1 MQFEIYKIEEY
12 KKNRKLVYLDEGTPA
27 FCLYTKEVKKFEL
40 AEGGVIPEEVY
51 GKIVELLSKRARE
64 RCLYLLESMARTER
78 QLKDKLKDAYYPDE
92 AIEYALSYCKEK
104 HYVDDLDYAERFI
117 GSRSATFSKKMI
129 EQKLYQR
136 GIGKDVMEQAFE
148 EADIDEE
155 EALRSLIERKYKDIA
170 DLSFEDRQKVIKKLM
185 AKGFSYDAIKAVI

>member
-1 MQFEIYKIEEY
+1 MQLEIYKIEEY

-27 FCLYTKEVKKFEL
+27 FCLYTKEIKKYEL
-40 AEGGVIPEEVY
+40 AEGSIISEEVY

-78 QLKDKLKDAYYPDE
+78 QLREKLKDAYYPEE

-117 GSRSATFSKKMI
+117 ASRSATLSKKMI

-155 EALRSLIERKYKDIA
+155 EALRSLIERKYKDIS

>member
-1 MQFEIYKIEEY
+1 MQLEIYKIEEY

-27 FCLYTKEVKKFEL
+27 FCLYTKEIKKYEL
-40 AEGGVIPEEVY
+40 AEGSIISEEVY

-78 QLKDKLKDAYYPDE
+78 QLREKLKDAYYPEE

-117 GSRSATFSKKMI
+117 ASRSATLSKKMI

-148 EADIDEE
+148 EADIDGE
-155 EALRSLIERKYKDIA
+155 EALRSLIERKYKDIS

>member
-1 MQFEIYKIEEY
+1 MQLEIYKIEEY
-12 KKNRKLVYLDEGTPA
+12 RKNRKLVYLDEGTPA
-27 FCLYTKEVKKFEL
+27 FCLYTKEIKKYEL
-40 AEGGVIPEEVY
+40 AEGSIISEEVY

-78 QLKDKLKDAYYPDE
+78 QLREKLKDAYYPEE

-117 GSRSATFSKKMI
+117 ASRSATLSKKMI

>member
-1 MQFEIYKIEEY
+1 MQLEIYKIEEY

-27 FCLYTKEVKKFEL
+27 FCLYTKEIKKYEL
-40 AEGGVIPEEVY
+40 AEGSIISEEVY

-78 QLKDKLKDAYYPDE
+78 QLRDKLKDAYYPEE

-117 GSRSATFSKKMI
+117 ASRSATLSKKMI

>member
-1 MQFEIYKIEEY
+1 MQLEIYKIEEY

-27 FCLYTKEVKKFEL
+27 FCLYTKEIKKYEL
-40 AEGGVIPEEVY
+40 AEGSIISEEVY

-78 QLKDKLKDAYYPDE
+78 QLRDKLKDAYYPDE

-117 GSRSATFSKKMI
+117 ASRSATLSKKMI

>member
-1 MQFEIYKIEEY
+1 MQLEIYKIEEY

-27 FCLYTKEVKKFEL
+27 FCLYTKEIKKYEL
-40 AEGGVIPEEVY
+40 AEGSIISEEVY

-78 QLKDKLKDAYYPDE
+78 QLRDKLKDAYYPEE

-117 GSRSATFSKKMI
+117 ASRSATLSKKMI

-155 EALRSLIERKYKDIA
+155 EALRSLIERKYKDIS

>member
-1 MQFEIYKIEEY
+1 MQLEIYKIEEY
-12 KKNRKLVYLDEGTPA
+12 RKNRKLVYLDEGTPA

-40 AEGGVIPEEVY
+40 AEGGIIPEEVY

-117 GSRSATFSKKMI
+117 GSRSATLSKKMI
-129 EQKLYQR
+129 EQKLFQK
-136 GIGKDVMEQAFE
+136 GIDREVMEQAFSNAEYDETAALCALVADKYGDVSDLGYE
-148 EADIDEE
+148 E
-155 EALRSLIERKYKDIA
+155 
-170 DLSFEDRQKVIKKLM
+170 RQKLIKKLM
-185 AKGFSYDAIKAVI
+185 TKGFSYDAIKQVL

>member
-1 MQFEIYKIEEY
+1 MQLEIYKIEEY
-12 KKNRKLVYLDEGTPA
+12 KKNRKLVYLDEGTPT
-27 FCLYTKEVKKFEL
+27 FCLYTKEIKKYEL
-40 AEGGVIPEEVY
+40 AEGSIISEEVY

-78 QLKDKLKDAYYPDE
+78 QLRDKLKDAYYPEE

-117 GSRSATFSKKMI
+117 ASRSATLSKKMI

-185 AKGFSYDAIKAVI
+185 AKGFSYDAIKAVL

>member
-1 MQFEIYKIEEY
+1 MQLEIYKIEEY
-12 KKNRKLVYLDEGTPA
+12 RKNRKLVYLDEGTPA

-117 GSRSATFSKKMI
+117 GSRSATLSKKMI

>member
-1 MQFEIYKIEEY
+1 MQLEIYKIEEY

-27 FCLYTKEVKKFEL
+27 FCLYTKEIKKYEL
-40 AEGGVIPEEVY
+40 AEGSIISEEVY

-78 QLKDKLKDAYYPDE
+78 QLREKLKDAYYPEE

-117 GSRSATFSKKMI
+117 ASRSATLSKKMI

>member
-1 MQFEIYKIEEY
+1 MQLEIYKIEEY

-27 FCLYTKEVKKFEL
+27 FCLYTKEIKKYEL
-40 AEGGVIPEEVY
+40 AEGSIISEEVY

-78 QLKDKLKDAYYPDE
+78 QLREKLKDAYYPEE

-117 GSRSATFSKKMI
+117 ASRSATLSKKMI

-148 EADIDEE
+148 EADIDGE

>member
-1 MQFEIYKIEEY
+1 MARRI
-12 KKNRKLVYLDEGTPA
+12 KKY
-27 FCLYTKEVKKFEL
+27 EL
-40 AEGGVIPEEVY
+40 AEGSIISEEVY

-78 QLKDKLKDAYYPDE
+78 QLREKLKDAYYPEE

-117 GSRSATFSKKMI
+117 ASRSATLSKKMI

>member
-78 QLKDKLKDAYYPDE
+78 QLRDKLKDAYYPDE

>member
-78 QLKDKLKDAYYPDE
+78 QLREKLKDAYYPEE

-117 GSRSATFSKKMI
+117 ASRSATLSKKMI

-155 EALRSLIERKYKDIA
+155 EALRGLIERKYKDIA

>member
-1 MQFEIYKIEEY
+1 MQLEIYKIEEY
-12 KKNRKLVYLDEGTPA
+12 RKNRKLVYLDEGTPA
-27 FCLYTKEVKKFEL
+27 FCLYTKEIKKYEL
-40 AEGGVIPEEVY
+40 AEGSIISEEVY

-78 QLKDKLKDAYYPDE
+78 QLRDKLKDAYYPEE

-117 GSRSATFSKKMI
+117 ASRSATLSKKMI